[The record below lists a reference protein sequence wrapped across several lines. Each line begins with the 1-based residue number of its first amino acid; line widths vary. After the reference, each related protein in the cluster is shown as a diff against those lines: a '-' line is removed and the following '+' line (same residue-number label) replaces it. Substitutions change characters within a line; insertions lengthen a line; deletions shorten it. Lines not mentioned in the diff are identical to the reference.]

1 MRSRL
6 PLAIIAASLLLAG
19 CSTPE
24 PTAAPSGN
32 AGRPSVTPD
41 AGTTPPTGPAWDGP
55 NFEVDT
61 FDGDTFELADSAGT
75 PVVIN
80 FWESW

>member
-1 MRSRL
+1 MRSLLR
-6 PLAIIAASLLLAG
+6 PTVAAVILLLAA

-32 AGRPSVTPD
+32 SDRPSATPD
-41 AGTTPPTGPAWDGP
+41 ARTTPATGPAWDGP